1 MLHALNGRTY
11 YRSHS
16 MKTYKIAFIPGDGV
30 GPEVALEAKLA
41 LETCAQQFS
50 FAVECATFNWNCDY
64 YLTHGRMMPED
75 GLETLKAFDAVFLGS
90 VGDPSKVADHIS
102 LEPLL
107 TIRKGFQQYV
117 NLRPIRMLDGVYS
130 PIATAT
136 PQTVDFVVVRE
147 NTEGEY
153 SHLGGIFSP
162 DEPHGFATQLAVFS
176 RKGCERVIRYA
187 FELARK
193 RKNAGHRGMVTNCT
207 KSNALNYSMVFW
219 DRIFREVAAQYP
231 DIESNY
237 LLVDALTM
245 FMVTKPERFDV
256 IVASNLFGDIITDL
270 GSVLQGGMGFAA
282 GANLNPEKDFP
293 SMFEPIHGS
302 ALDIA
307 GKGVVNPL
315 ASIESARMMLEHFGE
330 EAAAEALLTAEQQI
344 LKEGK
349 IRTRDMGGS
358 SSTQEMGEAV
368 RAALLAL

>member
-1 MLHALNGRTY
+1 
-11 YRSHS
+11 
-16 MKTYKIAFIPGDGV
+16 MKTYRIAFIPGDGV
-30 GPEVALEAKLA
+30 GPEVAAEARRALEA
-41 LETCAQQFS
+41 CARKFA
-50 FAVECATFNWNCDY
+50 FAVECATFDWNCDY
-64 YLTHGRMMPED
+64 YLAHGRMMPED

-90 VGDPSKVADHIS
+90 VGDPSKVPDHIS
-102 LEPLL
+102 LGPLL
-107 TIRKGFQQYV
+107 SIRQGFSQYV
-117 NLRPIRMLDGVYS
+117 NLRPIRMLEGVKS
-130 PIATAT
+130 PVSTAT
-136 PQTVDFVVVRE
+136 PQSVNFVVVRE

-162 DEPHGFATQLAVFS
+162 DEPHGFATQMAVFS

-187 FELARK
+187 FELARR
-193 RKNAGHRGMVTNCT
+193 RKAEGHMGRVTNCT

-219 DRIFREVAAQYP
+219 DKIFREVAAQYP
-231 DIESNY
+231 DIENDY
-237 LLVDALTM
+237 LLVDALSM
-245 FMVTKPERFDV
+245 FMVTRPERFDV

-307 GKGVVNPL
+307 GKGIVNPL

-330 EAAAEALLTAEQQI
+330 AEAAKALLAAEQKV

-349 IRTRDMGGS
+349 VRTRDMGGS
-358 SSTQEMGEAV
+358 SSTQELGLAV
-368 RAALLAL
+368 QAALED

>member
-1 MLHALNGRTY
+1 
-11 YRSHS
+11 
-16 MKTYKIAFIPGDGV
+16 MKTYRIAFIPGDGV
-30 GPEVALEAKLA
+30 GPEVALEARLA
-41 LETCAQQFS
+41 LEACARKFS
-50 FAVECATFNWNCDY
+50 FAVEGETFGWNCDY
-64 YLTHGRMMPED
+64 YLAHGRMMPED
-75 GLETLKAFDAVFLGS
+75 GLEALRSFDAVFLGS
-90 VGDPSKVADHIS
+90 VGDPSKVPDHIS
-102 LEPLL
+102 LGPLL
-107 TIRKGFQQYV
+107 AIRQGFCQYV
-117 NLRPIRMLDGVYS
+117 NLRPIRMLEGVSS
-130 PIATAT
+130 PVTTAT

-162 DEPHGFATQLAVFS
+162 DEPHGFATQMAVFS

-193 RKNAGHRGMVTNCT
+193 RKAQGHMGRVTNCT

-219 DRIFREVAAQYP
+219 DKIFREVALQYP
-231 DIESNY
+231 DIENDY

-245 FMVTKPERFDV
+245 FMVSKPQRFDV

-282 GANLNPEKDFP
+282 GANLNPEKEFP

-330 EAAAEALLTAEQQI
+330 EEAARALLAAEQEVLA
-344 LKEGK
+344 KGMV
-349 IRTRDMGGS
+349 RTRDMGGS
-358 SSTQEMGEAV
+358 SSTQEMGAAV
-368 RAALLAL
+368 RAALQAQ